1 MKKKLLLIP
10 IFVSLLASC
19 GPNDPQKPI
28 EKHVESITLSET
40 KKTLEVGSYFEL
52 EYTINP
58 TDATN
63 KTVTWESSDSS
74 IASVSDGVVI
84 ALKEGNAE
92 ITVKSVDEEKTASC
106 SITVKNKVV
115 HVSSIK
121 LDREML
127 VIDVDEEITLN
138 ATVLPENA
146 TDKSIV
152 WNSSHPSCV
161 SVDNGKIKGI
171 SKGTAIITATTN
183 DENLVAICYTQV
195 FDPQTIVHVESVSLS
210 SKSVTMNVDETK
222 TITATVL
229 PENATE
235 KEVLWQVEDESIV
248 SLTCSPEI
256 TTIKAHK
263 EGTTVITVST
273 VDRNFTAS
281 CEVIVSGTVEPD
293 KPETKT
299 FFFDPLEDSQ
309 FEKKTN
315 VDITTSSFTREIF
328 TFEFAQNSAANKP
341 IYTYTSGSSG
351 HKAGGSFRL
360 YPNSS
365 MNISSTKPMKEVVFT
380 YYDYKDTS
388 SNPISVDVGSFNTN
402 TWTGES
408 TSITFVAGGD
418 SGARAISS
426 IEITYLDKAVQ
437 PDPSDLGTKSI
448 KEVKDYIAENP
459 VTVNSHQ
466 CGVNE
471 GVSVT
476 IKGLAMA
483 KISLI
488 KTAKA
493 FGLNVSEPSKIIIG
507 DKTDCIAVATKT
519 GDGTLFDKVSDYQ
532 MKDTSFYE
540 ITGYISTYL
549 GQPEILCTKFT
560 WLKEENIPYDVSK
573 MSKADVTI
581 PEFYQKAADV
591 NYNCAGH
598 GYGDVV
604 TLKGLTCYYEETD
617 GQGKAYY
624 NFTDGTQNIRVNT
637 FNIGRASVGS
647 VYDITGIISLLNL
660 SPIIVAFEMTTSAEK
675 AVNLQEFYKSATALS
690 ISDLREIHG
699 SQDDTDTRYPT
710 VVKSYAQISK
720 VEGYL
725 CVVEENGKLY
735 VGVSDTYKGKE
746 FIVGKDNAKANYN
759 VALIKNNNFW
769 NTTEDQLALFNPYYN
784 DYLCEDEKVTLYY
797 VNRQLGYKQ
806 NKPMWE
812 ILLIPQSIPVIEK

>member
-1 MKKKLLLIP
+1 MKKRLLLIP
-10 IFVSLLASC
+10 LLLGLLTGC
-19 GPNDPQKPI
+19 DPLTPPDPG

-40 KKTLEVGSYFEL
+40 EKTLEVGSFFEL
-52 EYTINP
+52 NYTINP
-58 TDATN
+58 EDATN
-63 KTVTWESSDSS
+63 QSVTWETSDSS
-74 IASVSDGVVI
+74 IASVSDGVVV
-84 ALKEGNAE
+84 ANGVGTAN
-92 ITVKSVDEEKTASC
+92 ITVKTVDQEKTATC
-106 SITVKNKVV
+106 SVTVTEKLIHVTSVKLNKSVFV
-115 HVSSIK
+115 LEVG
-121 LDREML
+121 
-127 VIDVDEEITLN
+127 EEETLF
-138 ATVLPENA
+138 ATVLPTNA
-146 TDKSIV
+146 TNKTLT
-152 WNSSHPSCV
+152 WNSSNPACASV
-161 SVDNGKIKGI
+161 SNGKVTAL
-171 SKGTAIITATTN
+171 SAGTASITATSV
-183 DENLVAICYTQV
+183 DENITAVCMLQV
-195 FDPQTIVHVESVSLS
+195 FEPEEITRVTSVSLNKTS
-210 SKSVTMNVDETK
+210 LTMNVNQTEEL
-222 TITATVL
+222 IASVL
-229 PENATE
+229 PSDATE
-235 KEVLWQVEDESIV
+235 KTVLWQVEDDSVV
-248 SLTCSPEI
+248 SLIESEDGKTV
-256 TTIKAHK
+256 KALK
-263 EGTTVITVST
+263 EGSTVVTVST
-273 VDRNFTAS
+273 VDGNFIAS
-281 CEVIVSGTVEPD
+281 CEITVTGTVDPEE
-293 KPETKT
+293 ETKT

-315 VDITTSSFTREIF
+315 VDITSASFTRDAF
-328 TFEFAQNSAANKP
+328 TFEFAQNTAQNKP
-341 IYTYTSGSSG
+341 IYTYTNGSGT

-360 YPNSS
+360 YPGSS
-365 MNISSTKPMKEVVFT
+365 MKISSAKPITEIVFT
-380 YYDYKDTS
+380 YYEYKDTPTNS
-388 SNPISVDVGSFNTN
+388 LTSDVGSFTTD
-402 TWTGES
+402 TWKGES
-408 TSITFVAGGD
+408 GAITFTAGGE
-418 SGARAISS
+418 SGARAIQT
-426 IEITYLDKAVQ
+426 IEITYIDKTIT
-437 PDPSDLGTKSI
+437 PDPIDLGVKTI
-448 KEVKDYIAENP
+448 KEVKEYIAENP

-471 GVSVT
+471 AITVT

-507 DKTDCIAVATKT
+507 DSTDCIGVATKT
-519 GDGTLFDKVSDYQ
+519 GDGTLFNKVGDNQ

-540 ITGYISTYL
+540 VTGYISTYL
-549 GQPEILCTKFT
+549 GQPEIVCTEFT
-560 WLKEENIPYDVSK
+560 WLKGETLPYNVSK

-604 TLKGLTCYYEETD
+604 TLKCLTCYYEETD

-647 VYDITGIISLLNL
+647 VYDVTGVISLLNL
-660 SPIIVAFEMTTSAEK
+660 SPIIVAFEMKKSTENP
-675 AVNLQEFYKSATALS
+675 VDLQGFYKNATTLS
-690 ISDLREIHG
+690 ITNLRAIHG
-699 SQDDTDTRYPT
+699 SQDDTDTRYPD

-759 VALIKNNNFW
+759 VALIKNDNFW
-769 NTTEDQLALFNPYYN
+769 NTTEEQLALFNPYYT

-806 NKPMWE
+806 NKAMWE